1 MVKTTYW
8 AVPCRTC
15 GGWIALAPVRFDSQG
30 VRIEHPVHQEDAVV
44 ASCMLCRN
52 RAEYATHEI
61 NLWEGPAPAGAFE
74 SNPAFAERVA
84 VPQSQES
91 EQPRDRRIK

>member
-30 VRIEHPVHQEDAVV
+30 ARIEHPVQQEDAVE
-44 ASCMLCRN
+44 ASCMLCGN
-52 RAEYATHEI
+52 RAAYATHDI
-61 NLWEGPAPAGAFE
+61 NLWEGPAPAPAFE
-74 SNPAFAERVA
+74 PNPAFVERITVT
-84 VPQSQES
+84 EH
-91 EQPRDRRIK
+91 